1 VSAKKP
7 PTQGELPS
15 REALLDHIAAHG
27 GDLNRR
33 DIARAFGLKG
43 AQRAELRAL
52 LKTLEDDG
60 LLERGRGRK
69 MRPAGQLPPV
79 GVVEIHDVDEDGDPL
94 ARPANWPHD
103 TPPPLIR
110 IGKPLAK
117 MAAPGVGDRLLARLN
132 RLPDGGYEARPMK
145 RLEAGGNQI
154 VGVFRLQP
162 GGGGRIAP
170 TERRDRDEYEVAHA
184 DSGDAADGDL
194 VAAELI
200 PGRRHGLARARVV
213 ERIGDVSD
221 PHAISL
227 IVIHAAGIPTVFPDG
242 ALKQAETAR
251 PAPVDDRTDLRDLPL
266 VTIDGADAR
275 DFDDAVHA
283 RADDDPANPGGWRL
297 TVAIADVAW
306 YVRPGDPLDREA
318 HRRGNSAYFPD
329 RVVPMLP
336 ERLSNDL
343 CSLRPREDRPCMAVE
358 LTIDRD
364 GALLRHRFM
373 RAMMR
378 SAARLTY
385 EAVQAA
391 QDGGARGDDDM
402 PEGVLAPLYGAF
414 AALLRAR
421 EKRGTLEL
429 DLPERRVVFGEDR
442 RVAAIVPVERLDSH
456 RLIEE
461 FMITANV
468 AAARELQRLRQP
480 CMYRL
485 HDEPSLEKLAD
496 LREILAEYGLS
507 LSKGVLHG
515 GDFNRILARVAGEP
529 YERLVNE
536 LVLRSQ
542 SQAVYGPD
550 NIGHFGLGLRD
561 YAHFTSPIRRYADLL
576 VHRALIAG
584 LRFGPGGLPPEALA
598 DFAEIG
604 QHISTTERRAT
615 IAERNAMDRYTASL
629 LDDRIGDSFT
639 GTIRGVAR
647 FGLFVALAD
656 SGADGLVP
664 VSRLPGD
671 YYVHDESRHALVG
684 ERSGRTFR
692 LGDTV
697 DVRLTEADGLTGSV
711 VLDLLEGGAVES
723 DGGDARGG
731 KGRGPQRRHP
741 GRSGK
746 PGRHPVP
753 RKSARLRRRK

>member
-1 VSAKKP
+1 MADRKP
-7 PTQGELPS
+7 PPTEGALPS
-15 REALLDHIAAHG
+15 RETLLAHIAAHG
-27 GDLNRR
+27 GDINRR
-33 DIARAFGLKG
+33 DIARHFGLKG
-43 AQRAELRAL
+43 AQRAELRDL
-52 LKTLEDDG
+52 LKSLEADG

-79 GVVEIHDVDEDGDPL
+79 GVVEVYDVDEDGDPL
-94 ARPANWPHD
+94 ARPANI
-103 TPPPLIR
+103 PPDAPALPIIR
-110 IGKPLAK
+110 IGRPQTK
-117 MAAPGVGDRLLARLN
+117 MPAPGVGDRLLARLE
-132 RLPDGGYEARPMK
+132 RLADGTYLARPMK
-145 RLEAGGNQI
+145 RLEAGAGQVI
-154 VGVFRLQP
+154 GVFHLQP

-170 TERRDRDEYEVAHA
+170 TERRNRDEFEVAQA
-184 DSGDAADGDL
+184 DSGEAADGDL
-194 VAAELI
+194 VVAELL

-213 ERIGDVSD
+213 ERIGDTGD

-227 IVIHAAGIPTVFPDG
+227 IAIHAAGIPTHFPDA
-242 ALKQAETAR
+242 ALQQAERAR
-251 PAPVDDRTDLRDLPL
+251 PAPDTDRTDLRDLPL

-283 RADDDPANPGGWRL
+283 RPDDDPENRSGWRL
-297 TVAIADVAW
+297 IVAIADVAW
-306 YVRPGDPLDREA
+306 YVRPGDALDREA
-318 HRRGNSAYFPD
+318 YRRGNSAYFPD

-358 LTIDRD
+358 LAIDGD
-364 GALLRHRFM
+364 GTLLRHRFM
-373 RAMMR
+373 RGIMR

-391 QDGGARGDDDM
+391 RDGTPHDGAANVPD
-402 PEGVLAPLYGAF
+402 GVLDPLYGAF
-414 AALLRAR
+414 KALLRAR

-429 DLPERRVVFGEDR
+429 DLPERKVVFGEDR

-468 AAARELQRLRQP
+468 AAARDLRRLRQP
-480 CMYRL
+480 CMYRV

-496 LREILAEYGLS
+496 LREILGEYGLS
-507 LSKGVLHG
+507 VSKGVLHG
-515 GDFNRILARVAGEP
+515 ADFNRILARVADEP

-536 LVLRSQ
+536 LVLRAQ
-542 SQAVYGPD
+542 SQAEYSPE
-550 NIGHFGLGLRD
+550 NIGHFGLALRD

-584 LRFGPGGLPPEALA
+584 LRLGPGGLPGDAGAGFTEAGA
-598 DFAEIG
+598 
-604 QHISTTERRAT
+604 HISMTERRAT
-615 IAERNAMDRYTASL
+615 VAERNAMDRYTAAF

-639 GTIRGVAR
+639 GTVRGVAR
-647 FGLFVALAD
+647 FGLFVSLAG

-684 ERSGRTFR
+684 ERTGRIYR

-697 DVRLTEADGLTGSV
+697 EVRLTEADGLTGSV
-711 VLDLLEGGAVES
+711 VLDLLDGGAIVPRGER
-723 DGGDARGG
+723 GKKGD
-731 KGRGPQRRHP
+731 
-741 GRSGK
+741 SGSRK
-746 PGRHPVP
+746 PGRRPGRKPVP
-753 RKSARLRRRK
+753 RKAAKLRRRR

>member
-1 VSAKKP
+1 
-7 PTQGELPS
+7 
-15 REALLDHIAAHG
+15 
-27 GDLNRR
+27 
-33 DIARAFGLKG
+33 
-43 AQRAELRAL
+43 
-52 LKTLEDDG
+52 
-60 LLERGRGRK
+60 
-69 MRPAGQLPPV
+69 M
-79 GVVEIHDVDEDGDPL
+79 
-94 ARPANWPHD
+94 
-103 TPPPLIR
+103 
-110 IGKPLAK
+110 
-117 MAAPGVGDRLLARLN
+117 
-132 RLPDGGYEARPMK
+132 
-145 RLEAGGNQI
+145 
-154 VGVFRLQP
+154 
-162 GGGGRIAP
+162 
-170 TERRDRDEYEVAHA
+170 
-184 DSGDAADGDL
+184 
-194 VAAELI
+194 
-200 PGRRHGLARARVV
+200 
-213 ERIGDVSD
+213 
-221 PHAISL
+221 
-227 IVIHAAGIPTVFPDG
+227 
-242 ALKQAETAR
+242 LKQAETAR
-251 PAPVDDRTDLRDLPL
+251 PAPVGDRTDLRDLPL

-283 RADDDPANPGGWRL
+283 CADDDPENPGGWRL

-306 YVRPGDPLDREA
+306 YVRPDDPLDREA
-318 HRRGNSAYFPD
+318 YRRGNSAYFPD

-358 LTIDRD
+358 LTIDAN
-364 GALLRHRFM
+364 GALQRQRFM
-373 RAMMR
+373 RAVMR

-391 QDGGARGDDDM
+391 QDGGSRGDIPD
-402 PEGVLAPLYGAF
+402 GVLAPLYGAF

-429 DLPERRVVFGEDR
+429 DLPERRVVFGDDR

-468 AAARELQRLRQP
+468 AAARELKRLHQP
-480 CMYRL
+480 CMYRV
-485 HDEPSLEKLAD
+485 HDEPSLEKLTD

-507 LSKGVLHG
+507 LSKGVLNG

-529 YERLVNE
+529 HERLVNE

-542 SQAVYGPD
+542 SQAVYAPE

-584 LRFGPGGLPPEALA
+584 LRLGPGSLPPEAGA
-598 DFAEIG
+598 DFAEAG
-604 QHISTTERRAT
+604 QHISTTERRAA
-615 IAERNAMDRYTASL
+615 IAERNAMDRYTASFL
-629 LDDRIGDSFT
+629 KDRVGEGFT

-647 FGLFVALAD
+647 FGLFVSLAD

-684 ERSGRTFR
+684 ERSGRTYR
-692 LGDTV
+692 LGDV
-697 DVRLTEADGLTGSV
+697 VEVRLTEADGLTGSV
-711 VLDLLEGGAVES
+711 VLDIL
-723 DGGDARGG
+723 DGGDSEHTGSGSRSG
-731 KGRGPQRRHP
+731 KGRGPQRGRS

-753 RKSARLRRRK
+753 RKSAKLRRRK